1 LRVAP
6 SEALPQRSRQPAD
19 KRSPRDA
26 NRGGRD
32 ADWRIPRRRRA
43 TTSSAVSGV
52 SLGLGVQRDGR
63 FPCGEAWG
71 TTVSSPG
78 FEAFAWST
86 KHGSHQAVVLINT
99 SGLSENASQALT
111 NLLVTA

>member
-1 LRVAP
+1 LRVALF
-6 SEALPQRSRQPAD
+6 EALPQRSRQPAD

-32 ADWRIPRRRRA
+32 ADWRIPPRRRA

-52 SLGLGVQRDGR
+52 SLGLGIQREGR
-63 FPCGEAWG
+63 FPCGEVWG

-78 FEAFAWST
+78 SKRLRGAQDTAAIRPF
-86 KHGSHQAVVLINT
+86 VLINT